1 MAAFDFTFGLGCW
14 GVAELDAVKVECG
27 PKLGESVGVVGVEEG
42 VVVHIQAQGQTVGLE
57 DAGEKIE
64 MGQKGFAGVEPR
76 PSVKPCGVVED
87 FQQDFFFRTVGRPG
101 VRCGS
106 ALPEV
111 TVIAGLS
118 GFDGLGVAF

>member
-1 MAAFDFTFGLGCW
+1 
-14 GVAELDAVKVECG
+14 LDAAKVEG
-27 PKLGESVGVVGVEEG
+27 GLKLGESVGVVGIEEG
-42 VVVHIQAQGQTVGLE
+42 VVVRIQAQRGAVGLE

-64 MGQKGFAGVEPR
+64 MAQEGFTGVEPR
-76 PSVKPCGVVED
+76 TIVEPCGVVED
-87 FQQDFFFRTVGRPG
+87 FQQDFFSRTVGRPG
-101 VRCGS
+101 VRCGT